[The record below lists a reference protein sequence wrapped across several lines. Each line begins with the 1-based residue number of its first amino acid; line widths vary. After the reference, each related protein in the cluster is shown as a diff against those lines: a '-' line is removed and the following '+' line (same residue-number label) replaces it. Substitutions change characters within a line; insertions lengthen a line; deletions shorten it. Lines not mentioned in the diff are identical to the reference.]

1 MFLNGLHILGMKIW
15 GHDMATYSQ
24 RLGTEALD
32 LKGIYFQELYL
43 GARWTGLMLCVN
55 VKLVSKLQRFL
66 FPVFKLL
73 YLILFKWFLWILIFF
88 YQLHFFIVTTIVVVI
103 PSHGCLWHILLLF
116 FSPEQYSNNSKDIH

>member
-1 MFLNGLHILGMKIW
+1 MVYIYWGWKFEVMIWLLTLRDWGLKHWIW
-15 GHDMATYSQ
+15 RAY
-24 RLGTEALD
+24 
-32 LKGIYFQELYL
+32 IYFQELYL

-55 VKLVSKLQRFL
+55 VKLDSKLQRFL